1 VIEDI
6 EGAAPE
12 PTRRGHV
19 VALSAAVATASL
31 VLLLT
36 LVVPAPRLPAR
47 ADVSQYATSP
57 APSAST
63 APVAMFAPNTIS
75 RMRVDLSR
83 TTLCSDGA
91 RIGPPYSISLDGA
104 SPGRVFIVYFDDRTG
119 EQTRA
124 PVPAAFRFDA
134 RTGWMTV
141 TCATDE
147 LLPQ

>member
-6 EGAAPE
+6 EGATSE
-12 PTRRGHV
+12 PTRRRHV
-19 VALSAAVATASL
+19 AVLSGAVAIASL
-31 VLLLT
+31 VLLLG
-36 LVVPAPRLPAR
+36 LLVPAPVGTAPQA
-47 ADVSQYATSP
+47 ASP

-63 APVAMFAPNTIS
+63 VPVAMFAPNTIS

-83 TTLCSDGA
+83 TTSCSDGA
-91 RIGPPYSISLDGA
+91 RIGPPYSISIEGV

-119 EQTRA
+119 EQTRS

-141 TCATDE
+141 TCATDD
-147 LLPQ
+147 LLVR